1 MNRIDLEQR
10 VLVVVVVAAAAVTV
24 LVHVVWKK
32 KKTPQLLEQQTLM
45 TSRHLARLLMK
56 ISQLE
61 AEDCFSV
68 VASVVLHLLLQHC
81 PEVEQKRQQKWRRK
95 FQLLVQL
102 SPGSTWSKGPWWLH
116 FRRIRKCSCT
126 SLVLPASETLL
137 SPDLDARRPSSSVFG
152 YTERGLSDRNLQN
165 LQTEKTCPCLLHTS
179 VEQEPCCVHAI
190 ADKPEQRRLHR
201 LKETSLS

>member
-1 MNRIDLEQR
+1 ML
-10 VLVVVVVAAAAVTV
+10 VVVAAAAVMV
-24 LVHVVWKK
+24 LVLVVWKKKKK

-61 AEDCFSV
+61 AEDYFSV

-102 SPGSTWSKGPWWLH
+102 SPGSTWSKGPWWPH

-137 SPDLDARRPSSSVFG
+137 LSPDLDAPRPSSSVFG
-152 YTERGLSDRNLQN
+152 YTGAHTANKQNPKPFSDTTTFTYRDCDN
-165 LQTEKTCPCLLHTS
+165 
-179 VEQEPCCVHAI
+179 
-190 ADKPEQRRLHR
+190 RRR
-201 LKETSLS
+201 